1 MRGSGCERLSNWASV
16 RSNRSLAAE
25 QVAVTISRYRCCARK
40 PTACT
45 APVWRALAA
54 VLNDEA
60 SHLLVMIEMDARA
73 EAQFPEFPFHE
84 TKSPLLS
91 FGMDTVTSMHPGLAA
106 CLWEPTRR

>member
-1 MRGSGCERLSNWASV
+1 MH
-16 RSNRSLAAE
+16 RS
-25 QVAVTISRYRCCARK
+25 
-40 PTACT
+40 
-45 APVWRALAA
+45 VWRALAA

-91 FGMDTVTSMHPGLAA
+91 FGMDTVTSILSWYWR
-106 CLWEPTRR
+106 LLFREPTRR